1 MDKQSRRRFLAMMGA
16 TSLSALLYGC
26 GGGGGDTSDSIGD
39 SNDSGSDGSGTTPPV
54 TPPQSGLTGH
64 VVVVGGG
71 MGGATA
77 AKFLRLWGG
86 QNLKVTLIEKNPAYT
101 SNILS
106 NLVLNGQRSL
116 ASLDY
121 SYAKLAANYG
131 VSVVQGE
138 VSGLDPVARQI
149 SLADGTRLSYDRVI
163 LAPGIDF
170 DAMPGLDNYDTI
182 VHAWQAGPQT
192 AHLRDQLMA
201 MPSGGNFVMTITAAP
216 YRCPPGPYERACVVA
231 DYLKRN
237 KPGSKVIILDANPA
251 ITAERA
257 TFELA
262 FNSTHSGIVEYH
274 PNVAISSIDPGTR
287 LVQTSIGS
295 IPASV
300 LNPIPPH
307 RAGRLVSAAGLAN
320 VNGRWAGV
328 DVLSYESTAAAG
340 VHIIGDASAT
350 TQPKAGHVANAE
362 AKVCADAVIRMLSG
376 QAPDPSPVTNSSC
389 YSPITASTASW
400 LTAIYHYDPASKTM
414 KAYASG
420 EASSVTSDN
429 YDEMFDWFD
438 NLMADTF
445 A

>member
-1 MDKQSRRRFLAMMGA
+1 MDKQSRRRFLTMMGA

-26 GGGGGDTSDSIGD
+26 GGGGGDNSDNTSDS
-39 SNDSGSDGSGTTPPV
+39 SDSGSGGSGTTPPV
-54 TPPQSGLTGH
+54 TPPQSSLTGH

-86 QNLKVTLIEKNPAYT
+86 QNLKVTLIEKNPSYT

-131 VSVVQGE
+131 VNVVQGE

-192 AHLRDQLMA
+192 VRLRDQLMA
-201 MPSGGNFVMTITAAP
+201 MPSGGNFVMTIPAAP

-274 PNVAISSIDPGTR
+274 PNVAISSIDPVTR

-295 IPASV
+295 VPASV

-340 VHIIGDASAT
+340 IHIIGDASAT
-350 TQPKAGHVANAE
+350 TQPKAGHIANAE

-376 QAPDPSPVTNSSC
+376 QTPDPSPVTNSSC

-420 EASSVTSDN
+420 EASSVTRDN